1 MERVDLLRGDM
12 VAVLRILWTRFP
24 KKSHNCLT
32 LSQMILYVPTKRS
45 DFLAIGSFF
54 KELLM
59 ERVDLF
65 RSESIT
71 MCANDNTE
79 SFRLW
84 HNLALRSLS
93 KISIELL
100 KSLQASIR

>member
-1 MERVDLLRGDM
+1 MRLV
-12 VAVLRILWTRFP
+12 
-24 KKSHNCLT
+24 H
-32 LSQMILYVPTKRS
+32 
-45 DFLAIGSFF
+45 FF

-79 SFRLW
+79 NFRLR

-93 KISIELL
+93 KTFIEHL
-100 KSLQASIR
+100 KSLQPSIR